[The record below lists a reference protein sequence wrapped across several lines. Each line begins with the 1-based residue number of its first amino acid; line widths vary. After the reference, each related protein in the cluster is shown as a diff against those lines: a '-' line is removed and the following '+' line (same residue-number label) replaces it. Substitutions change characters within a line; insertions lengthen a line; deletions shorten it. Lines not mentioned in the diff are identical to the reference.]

1 VLAIIIYLVIYLS
14 ESGAS
19 IKKKVL
25 TIKSK
30 DGINYM
36 KILLMIKNKGKR
48 EIKNLRIVDQLFNA
62 KTIPTDYGTLRPSRV
77 NRKGENVVLV
87 WDNITLVGKEE
98 RILSYRVNVEIKNR
112 IILPRAMVKYRVGK
126 ISRVVKSNSALVVG

>member
-1 VLAIIIYLVIYLS
+1 
-14 ESGAS
+14 
-19 IKKKVL
+19 
-25 TIKSK
+25 
-30 DGINYM
+30 
-36 KILLMIKNKGKR
+36 MIKNKGKR